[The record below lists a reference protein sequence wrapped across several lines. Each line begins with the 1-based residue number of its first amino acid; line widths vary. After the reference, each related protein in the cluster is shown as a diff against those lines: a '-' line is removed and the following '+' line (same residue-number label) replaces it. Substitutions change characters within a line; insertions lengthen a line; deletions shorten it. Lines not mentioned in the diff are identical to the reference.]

1 MLEWNVFVSDI
12 YSSKITVFN
21 LFDHYGFVY
30 GCEDILKN
38 TNISKE
44 EFALDVQKELL
55 YFFRGK
61 SEWEIIL
68 KPVFSLGELF
78 ENRIDVFYL
87 DSFRR
92 LGSAGG
98 ILQPMSIVFRRL

>member
-78 ENRIDVFYL
+78 ENRIDVYSQVWL
-87 DSFRR
+87 NYESFINYVWNNKNE
-92 LGSAGG
+92 LLNG
-98 ILQPMSIVFRRL
+98 